1 MLKYNQLREG
11 SSPPI
16 RGEGPRY
23 RWSVITLVCMCVGL
37 VGGFLVY
44 GGMLEILPY
53 SFMLLIDSCTTD
65 CTMYG
70 IVHEIMECPLNGHCV
85 LEDNKLWQYSKLH
98 KEITVILSNNYQSSW
113 LCINLDQYM
122 CITSVC
128 IQSHVQ

>member
-1 MLKYNQLREG
+1 MRCARIIFTIFTGLGTEILI
-11 SSPPI
+11 S
-16 RGEGPRY
+16 GEGPRY

-70 IVHEIMECPLNGHCV
+70 IVHEIMVRLPVFATLGVAHG
-85 LEDNKLWQYSKLH
+85 YRS
-98 KEITVILSNNYQSSW
+98 
-113 LCINLDQYM
+113 
-122 CITSVC
+122 
-128 IQSHVQ
+128 